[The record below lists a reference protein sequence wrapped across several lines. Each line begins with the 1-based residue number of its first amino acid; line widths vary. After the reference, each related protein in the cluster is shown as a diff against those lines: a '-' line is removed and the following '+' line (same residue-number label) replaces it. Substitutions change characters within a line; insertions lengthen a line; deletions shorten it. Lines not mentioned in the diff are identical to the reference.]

1 MAPFQSLAKVPVS
14 CKAGMERA
22 KLDGDGDGD
31 GVLDKDD
38 VGSSMGIVGAEYLG
52 DVAAPT
58 AEMGSM
64 HGDVGSGHDLVQ
76 SRLQNRQMSEEL
88 AEVMQARAHS
98 DDSALIHSQMLD
110 LYTRCEDGT
119 VTKPTYI
126 GDYVPVIKGDASQ
139 GAVVV
144 SKPGKYYVDGD
155 VLVTQPDGTTALSR
169 VGCGSGKGVR
179 VTGLGPRANIAT
191 DGDSALVESTDP
203 KVTDIVHDFQSCCA
217 DTPASMQVIEDCLL
231 QKYGARAADIG
242 PDAFARL
249 LSAVQ
254 ALRSTPSYAPSTPS
268 TDRFGVIRGQSTPSL
283 SLEIDLEID
292 TIKVLVQSATAR
304 LAQFSEDFKHG
315 HRDTVVESYRKIG
328 VLTAKAAL
336 QRASN
341 WQLPDKRG
349 VHSRVWDI
357 ASETLSAS
365 ETANQIV
372 SESDMD
378 IISAHRAEFGGDD
391 IYATESI
398 EEDMTGSDLPDS
410 ETLTPSARLALLACT
425 ELFQR
430 LGFALDASAVRRSSD
445 AALIDCLADEVSFEA
460 RVETHRQRLQ
470 MAGKQEVDA
479 DIVARDV
486 CARNLIRDSPEN
498 MIVFSAFHLMSTM
511 VSCTADTG
519 RLCISKLNHFHRDK
533 FSTKKPFSSESP
545 SIVAYVANVAH
556 TVKTFG
562 DVHIRWRQSTAQVA
576 EKLAFISKT
585 KKLGRSAIIPKLRN
599 LRMAE
604 ISPLL
609 VPAMPFEL
617 TSDNHALNAHV
628 QCIQGAYPPTGA
640 STYETHRTRLA
651 HDLHP
656 PKFEVLQLVRK
667 DVRNETEELP
677 AADLPRG
684 AMQLIATRDGAAHI
698 QHIVA
703 PVSIVLM
710 CSEPLPPWAAS
721 LLRRDRGLARL
732 VEAARKDFQSNK
744 TIRSPMSLGGHG
756 SVTQFLSH
764 GIAVSAAFV
773 DMIRILAGNLA
784 PIAAPEIRLR
794 MRPLKFGKVSSTS
807 GQLERSHVKS
817 DAEMMWG
824 DLEEE
829 FDMFAD
835 DIGEL

>member
-1 MAPFQSLAKVPVS
+1 
-14 CKAGMERA
+14 MESA
-22 KLDGDGDGD
+22 LLDGDG
-31 GVLDKDD
+31 VHDKDN
-38 VGSSMGIVGAEYLG
+38 VGSASMGIVGAEYLG
-52 DVAAPT
+52 DVAAPIT
-58 AEMGSM
+58 EVGSM
-64 HGDVGSGHDLVQ
+64 YGDVGSGQEHVL
-76 SRLQNRQMSEEL
+76 SRLQDRQMSEEL
-88 AEVMQARAHS
+88 AEVMQARAQS
-98 DDSALIHSQMLD
+98 DDSALIHSQMLE
-110 LYTRCEDGT
+110 LYTLCEDGT
-119 VTKPTYI
+119 VTKPTYT

-139 GAVVV
+139 GAIVV
-144 SKPGKYYVDGD
+144 SRPGEDYVEGD

-169 VGCGSGKGVR
+169 IGCDSGKGVR
-179 VTGLGPRANIAT
+179 VTGLGPRAHIAT
-191 DGDSALVESTDP
+191 DGDSPLFRSNDP

-217 DTPASMQVIEDCLL
+217 DTSASMREIEDCLL
-231 QKYGARAADIG
+231 HKYGARAADIG
-242 PDAFARL
+242 SDALSRL
-249 LSAVQ
+249 LSAVH
-254 ALRSTPSYAPSTPS
+254 ALRSISSSAPSTVS
-268 TDRFGVIRGQSTPSL
+268 TERSGVIKVQSTPPPV
-283 SLEIDLEID
+283 IDLA
-292 TIKVLVQSATAR
+292 TVRVLVESATAR
-304 LAQFSEDFKHG
+304 LAQFSELFQHG
-315 HRDTVVESYRKIG
+315 HRDNVVERYRKNG

-336 QRASN
+336 LRASN

-349 VHSRVWDI
+349 VHLRVWDI
-357 ASETLSAS
+357 ASETL
-365 ETANQIV
+365 EGANHVV

-398 EEDMTGSDLPDS
+398 EDDTADSDLPDS
-410 ETLTPSARLALLACT
+410 EALTPSARLALLACT

-511 VSCTADTG
+511 VACTADTG
-519 RLCISKLNHFHRDK
+519 RLCISKLNHFHRDV
-533 FSTKKPFSSESP
+533 FSTKKPFSNEAP
-545 SIVAYVANVAH
+545 SIVAYVAHVAH
-556 TVKTFG
+556 SVKAFG
-562 DVHIRWRQSTAQVA
+562 DVTVRWRQSTAQVA
-576 EKLAFISKT
+576 EKLALLSKA

-609 VPAMPFEL
+609 VPDMPFQS
-617 TSDNHALNAHV
+617 TSNENVLSTHAP
-628 QCIQGAYPPTGA
+628 CSQGTCSPPGP

-651 HDLHP
+651 RNLYP
-656 PKFEVLQLVRK
+656 PKFEGSQVVRK
-667 DVRNETEELP
+667 DVRFETEASP
-677 AADLPRG
+677 IADLPHR

-710 CSEPLPPWAAS
+710 CSEPLPSWAAS
-721 LLRRDRGLARL
+721 LLRRDRGLSRL
-732 VEAARKDFQSNK
+732 VEAARKDFQSKK

-756 SVTQFLSH
+756 YVTQFLSD
-764 GIAVSAAFV
+764 GIAVSAAFLELV
-773 DMIRILAGNLA
+773 RILAGNLA

-794 MRPLKFGKVSSTS
+794 MRPLKFGKLSSTS
-807 GQLERSHVKS
+807 GQLERSHVGS
-817 DAEMMWG
+817 DAEMIWG

-835 DIGEL
+835 DTADL